1 MIYKG
6 FPCFWQLFATNLILI
21 KTLLRR
27 LVTQKQGAF
36 NTSLLI
42 FRILRLRNRRTILQ
56 IPQTFQNRNILRKFL
71 QNLLINIVLT
81 FAFFACN

>member
-6 FPCFWQLFATNLILI
+6 FPCFWQLFAANLILI

-27 LVTQKQGAF
+27 LVTQKQGAL

-42 FRILRLRNRRTILQ
+42 FRIFRLRNRRTILR

-81 FAFFACN
+81 FAFFTCN